1 MDIDTSREK
10 LTYKVTLDVTRTLCI
25 VVLVTIFSLALGLYD
40 PRVDNSKIFELI
52 TPVLQTIVG
61 GFIGLLA
68 GIKLANNQSSKED
81 CKK

>member
-1 MDIDTSREK
+1 METDTSKEK

-25 VVLVTIFSLALGLYD
+25 VVLVTIFALAFGLYD

-52 TPVLQTIVG
+52 TPVLQTITG

-68 GIKLANNQSSKED
+68 GIKLANNDSSKRD
-81 CKK
+81 CEK

>member
-1 MDIDTSREK
+1 MDTDTSREK

-25 VVLVTIFSLALGLYD
+25 VVLVTIISLAMGLYD
-40 PRVDNSKIFELI
+40 SRVDNTKIFELI

-68 GIKLANNQSSKED
+68 GIKLANNENSKRD
-81 CKK
+81 CQK

>member
-1 MDIDTSREK
+1 MDNETSREK

-25 VVLVTIFSLALGLYD
+25 VVLVTIISLALGLYD
-40 PRVDNSKIFELI
+40 SRVDNSKIFELI

-68 GIKLANNQSSKED
+68 GIKLANNDSSKKD
-81 CKK
+81 CQK